1 MDNSGQY
8 PDQMVSS
15 GWGNTFKMMQET
27 MGSLAGNLSAMNL
40 AMTQNAE
47 FLNSSLSAITA
58 SLAANTQQMS
68 ASVAQLGDRLGD
80 LEEKTKGKFLKNF
93 LFPLFSFY
101 VRLMFSVSSYFTI
114 NGLFSVFQP

>member
-8 PDQMVSS
+8 PDQMAS
-15 GWGNTFKMMQET
+15 GWGNTLRVMQET

-40 AMTQNAE
+40 AMSQNSE

-58 SLAANTQQMS
+58 SLTANTQQMS

-80 LEEKTKGKFLKNF
+80 LEEKTKGKFPKNF
-93 LFPLFSFY
+93 NFHYSLF
-101 VRLMFSVSSYFTI
+101 M
-114 NGLFSVFQP
+114 

>member
-1 MDNSGQY
+1 MENCGQT
-8 PDQMVSS
+8 PEQMVSS
-15 GWGNTFKMMQET
+15 GWGNTFRMMQET
-27 MGSLAGNLSAMNL
+27 MGSLAGNLSAMNM

-93 LFPLFSFY
+93 Y
-101 VRLMFSVSSYFTI
+101 VHYSRFM
-114 NGLFSVFQP
+114 

>member
-93 LFPLFSFY
+93 
-101 VRLMFSVSSYFTI
+101 YFHYSH
-114 NGLFSVFQP
+114 FM

>member
-1 MDNSGQY
+1 MENSGQY

-15 GWGNTFKMMQET
+15 GWGNTLRVMQET

-40 AMTQNAE
+40 AMSQNSE

-58 SLAANTQQMS
+58 SLTANTQQMS

-80 LEEKTKGKFLKNF
+80 LEEKTKGKFPKNF
-93 LFPLFSFY
+93 NFHYSLF
-101 VRLMFSVSSYFTI
+101 M
-114 NGLFSVFQP
+114 